1 MLLPQ
6 HRFCS
11 YSFCNAFLRP
21 GSPFSGTLCSKYF
34 CRRDTGCFSTAM
46 LRTHTNKKMLFALLP
61 SVCMDGCVLI
71 QAFCFF
77 SLCCTLELFSRADCC
92 KCSIHVLSNSSCLIE
107 NLSRGSSQAGNM
119 KTKLLSVAC
128 LLGRKD
134 EETASH
140 FLGRS
145 VNYVLT
151 KTTKAIRSST

>member
-1 MLLPQ
+1 ME
-6 HRFCS
+6 
-11 YSFCNAFLRP
+11 
-21 GSPFSGTLCSKYF
+21 K
-34 CRRDTGCFSTAM
+34 
-46 LRTHTNKKMLFALLP
+46 
-61 SVCMDGCVLI
+61 
-71 QAFCFF
+71 
-77 SLCCTLELFSRADCC
+77 
-92 KCSIHVLSNSSCLIE
+92 
-107 NLSRGSSQAGNM
+107 LSRGSNQAGNM

>member
-1 MLLPQ
+1 
-6 HRFCS
+6 
-11 YSFCNAFLRP
+11 
-21 GSPFSGTLCSKYF
+21 
-34 CRRDTGCFSTAM
+34 
-46 LRTHTNKKMLFALLP
+46 
-61 SVCMDGCVLI
+61 
-71 QAFCFF
+71 
-77 SLCCTLELFSRADCC
+77 
-92 KCSIHVLSNSSCLIE
+92 
-107 NLSRGSSQAGNM
+107 M